1 MDTDKKRKLEKILLL
16 AIKIAVGS
24 AAAVYV
30 AEALHLE
37 NAVSAGTVTLL
48 SLLGTKRETVRVSV
62 ARIGAF
68 LLTVLLAYLAIPN
81 IESDWITY
89 CVILF
94 ILVFVLA
101 VVGWM
106 PTLSVNF
113 VIIAHYVT
121 KKDFSRE
128 FFFNEFLLVLI
139 GAVIACILNLFH
151 FNRKRKVDIMA
162 DMRYTEEKLQ
172 YILRELAGYLREEQM
187 SSEISVWDDICMLE
201 KKLKVFMEEA
211 REFQNNNFA
220 DHHSYYLDYFEMR
233 LEQCRVL
240 DNLHYEMKK
249 IRTVPKEAEVIA
261 DYMCYLVNYVTEK
274 NIPKEQNARLQEI
287 FAAMKKENLPE
298 NREEFENQAMLYHI
312 MMDIEEFLKY
322 KMEFIENLDERQRKA
337 YWD

>member
-1 MDTDKKRKLEKILLL
+1 M
-16 AIKIAVGS
+16 
-24 AAAVYV
+24 
-30 AEALHLE
+30 
-37 NAVSAGTVTLL
+37 
-48 SLLGTKRETVRVSV
+48 
-62 ARIGAF
+62 
-68 LLTVLLAYLAIPN
+68 LLAYLAIPN

-121 KKDFSRE
+121 KKEFSRE
-128 FFFNEFLLVLI
+128 FFLNEFLLVLI

-151 FNRKRKVDIMA
+151 LNRKRKVDIMA

-172 YILRELAGYLREEQM
+172 YILRELAGYLRDERM

-240 DNLHYEMKK
+240 DNLHYERKK

-261 DYMCYLVNYVTEK
+261 DYMYHLADHVTEK
-274 NIPKEQNARLQEI
+274 NIPKAQNDRLQEI
-287 FAAMKKENLPE
+287 FAEMKEENLPKD
-298 NREEFENQAMLYHI
+298 REEFENQAMLYHI

-322 KMEFIENLDERQRKA
+322 KLEFIENLDERQRKA